1 VTIVVIGAGIVGAS
15 VAYHLGERTEEQVIV
30 YERGELASETTA
42 KSGSFFGFH
51 VAEEPTPYEMKRYG
65 LSMYNRLLKD
75 SDEWVR
81 TTPLGRLEIA
91 RSKGN
96 DRMLRGRFADAR
108 DNQGA
113 VSEYLT
119 GSDIERSLLVPD
131 IRTSSIEGA
140 IYRPNVACFQPRQM
154 ARLLAERAR
163 TMGVQFETNTA
174 VRDLLTANGT
184 VVGVETES
192 GQTRADH
199 VVCTVGPWVNEFADA
214 VGLDLPAQH
223 TLGPM
228 LRLRPDDPIG
238 ERLPS
243 LKDHDSGVYL
253 RRDFD
258 GTLLVGHRPGGYEEG
273 TRVQIDNVPDSVPDG
288 LREDM
293 RTTSVELVPALSD
306 AELVEEWVGV
316 RTLTPDGFPIVDSN
330 TVEGLSLT
338 VMNAEGMQL
347 APATGR
353 IIANRLTTGRTPT
366 YDTDITL
373 SRFT

>member
-1 VTIVVIGAGIVGAS
+1 MVFIIIGAGIIGAS
-15 VAYHLGERTEEQVIV
+15 VAYHLGKQTEEQVVV

-51 VAEEPTPYEMKRYG
+51 IAEEPTTYEMKRYG
-65 LSMYNRLLKD
+65 LAVYNRLLQD
-75 SDEWVR
+75 SDEWIPA
-81 TTPLGRLEIA
+81 THLGRLEIA
-91 RSKGN
+91 RSERE
-96 DRMLRGRFADAR
+96 DRMLRDRFGDAR
-108 DNQGA
+108 DNPGA

-119 GSDIERSLLVPD
+119 GSDIDQSLLVPD
-131 IRTSSIEGA
+131 LRTSTIEGA

-163 TMGVQFETNTA
+163 TMGVRFETKTA
-174 VRDLLTANGT
+174 VRDFLTADGT

-192 GQTRADH
+192 GPVRADH
-199 VVCTVGPWVNEFADA
+199 VVCSAGPWVIELADA
-214 VGLDLPAQH
+214 VGLDLPARH

-228 LRLRPDDPIG
+228 LRLRPDCSVG

-273 TRVQIDNVPDSVPDG
+273 ARIQIDDVPDSVPDR
-288 LREDM
+288 LREIM
-293 RTTSVELVPALSD
+293 WTTSAKLVPALSD

-330 TVEGLSLT
+330 TIEGLSLT

-347 APATGR
+347 APATGQ
-353 IIANRLTTGRTPT
+353 IIGNRLTRGQVPT

-373 SRFT
+373 SRFQ